1 MNFLALRKR
10 KVDLCGLQL
19 YLVSTI
25 TKMKMENLSSNILLN
40 KQMNYRLV
48 LDDEHLVKGN
58 RVKIDWKC
66 IYPLLDKFCKVQM
79 HRFSSKKI
87 WKMVIAKFQ
96 CID

>member
-1 MNFLALRKR
+1 MNFLALRNR
-10 KVDLCGLQL
+10 KVDLHGLQL

-25 TKMKMENLSSNILLN
+25 TKMEMENLSSNILLS

-58 RVKIDWKC
+58 RVLINWKSILFWLKSVKYRC
-66 IYPLLDKFCKVQM
+66 ISVCQ
-79 HRFSSKKI
+79 KKI
-87 WKMVIAKFQ
+87 WKMLIAKFQ

>member
-25 TKMKMENLSSNILLN
+25 TKMKMENLSTNILLK

-79 HRFSSKKI
+79 HRFSSKKFGK
-87 WKMVIAKFQ
+87 W
-96 CID
+96 

>member
-10 KVDLCGLQL
+10 KVDLRGLQL

-48 LDDEHLVKGN
+48 LDDERLVKGN

-79 HRFSSKKI
+79 HRFSSKKFGK
-87 WKMVIAKFQ
+87 W
-96 CID
+96 